1 MADLSLLLEILDAI
15 LLLRVKGKLTILGVI
30 LKLKLKFTPIIRTP
44 RLPVNNL
51 ILHGHCIKRMDI
63 VPKIKL
69 LG

>member
-44 RLPVNNL
+44 RLPVNKL
-51 ILHGHCIKRMDI
+51 ILHGYGIKRMDI

>member
-51 ILHGHCIKRMDI
+51 ILHGYGIKRMDI